1 MIVSAGITEHI
12 EGLSQLI
19 RWQDV
24 TTSTLKN
31 SQKTVKKSQK
41 GTIKGDQ
48 TCTRTLLFL
57 QESLS
62 TLSRGLFQL
71 IRWQDVFKLV
81 YDRTYQIKV
90 FQNRTWPDQTR
101 QDQTGPDRTGPEVSD
116 RWWIKRERGHCCF
129 CKIHGAHWGPFPA
142 DPVARLHHIVRKC
155 KDFEED
161 SHKVPCYREGPR
173 EAIAHADGTAGRPR
187 HHLSFCS

>member
-41 GTIKGDQ
+41 GTIQGDQ

-71 IRWQDVFKLV
+71 IRVARRL
-81 YDRTYQIKV
+81 QISV
-90 FQNRTWPDQTR
+90 RSDLPNQGLSEPDLTR
-101 QDQTGPDRTGPEVSD
+101 PNQTGPDWTGPDQKYQIDDGSNVNADIVVSARFMEHIEGLSQLI
-116 RWWIKRERGHCCF
+116 RWQDFITSSASVKTLRRTVTKSPEKEFQNDWIHFFIK
-129 CKIHGAHWGPFPA
+129 KIIF
-142 DPVARLHHIVRKC
+142 DN
-155 KDFEED
+155 
-161 SHKVPCYREGPR
+161 
-173 EAIAHADGTAGRPR
+173 
-187 HHLSFCS
+187 

>member
-71 IRWQDVFKLV
+71 IRVARRL
-81 YDRTYQIKV
+81 QISV
-90 FQNRTWPDQTR
+90 RSDLPNQGLSEPDLTR
-101 QDQTGPDRTGPEVSD
+101 PNQTGPDWTGPKVSD
-116 RWWIKRERGHCCF
+116 RSWIKRERGHCCF
-129 CKIHGAHWGPFPA
+129 CKIHGAH
-142 DPVARLHHIVRKC
+142 
-155 KDFEED
+155 
-161 SHKVPCYREGPR
+161 
-173 EAIAHADGTAGRPR
+173 
-187 HHLSFCS
+187 

>member
-71 IRWQDVFKLV
+71 IRVARRL
-81 YDRTYQIKV
+81 QISVRSDLSIKTLK
-90 FQNRTWPDQTR
+90 FL
-101 QDQTGPDRTGPEVSD
+101 QDQTGQAILHSGQE
-116 RWWIKRERGHCCF
+116 CF
-129 CKIHGAHWGPFPA
+129 IR
-142 DPVARLHHIVRKC
+142 VACLWSKMPMVQRAGM
-155 KDFEED
+155 
-161 SHKVPCYREGPR
+161 REGGEPLPL
-173 EAIAHADGTAGRPR
+173 AFQYLI
-187 HHLSFCS
+187 LMI

>member
-48 TCTRTLLFL
+48 TCTRTFLFL

-62 TLSRGLFQL
+62 KLSMGPFPVHPVARSLQISVRSDLPNQGLSEPDLTRPNQTGPD
-71 IRWQDVFKLV
+71 W
-81 YDRTYQIKV
+81 TG
-90 FQNRTWPDQTR
+90 PDQTR
-101 QDQTGPDRTGPEVSD
+101 SIR
-116 RWWIKRERGHCCF
+116 
-129 CKIHGAHWGPFPA
+129 
-142 DPVARLHHIVRKC
+142 
-155 KDFEED
+155 
-161 SHKVPCYREGPR
+161 
-173 EAIAHADGTAGRPR
+173 
-187 HHLSFCS
+187 

>member
-62 TLSRGLFQL
+62 TLSSGLFQL
-71 IRWQDVFKLV
+71 IWWQDVFKLV

-90 FQNRTWPDQTR
+90 LQDLTGPNQTEPDRTRP
-101 QDQTGPDRTGPEVSD
+101 DQTGPDRTRPDQTKPDRTRPDQTGPD
-116 RWWIKRERGHCCF
+116 R
-129 CKIHGAHWGPFPA
+129 
-142 DPVARLHHIVRKC
+142 
-155 KDFEED
+155 
-161 SHKVPCYREGPR
+161 
-173 EAIAHADGTAGRPR
+173 TRPYQTGQNR
-187 HHLSFCS
+187 TRPDHQC